1 MARGSA
7 YAVIDAGSTKIA
19 TIVGD
24 LSERDALRV
33 LGVGVAPSDGI
44 EKGQI
49 SNITKA
55 TNAIQASVEKA
66 ERSSGTRILSA
77 GVTIAGAHLSALNN
91 RGIVAVPEVGRPI
104 SGDDVQ
110 RVIDAARTVSLKSNR
125 EMLHALPRYFVVDGQ
140 DRVSDPAGM
149 HGQRLDVEM
158 HIVTGAVSAIQNLT
172 KCVEGAG
179 VQIDSL
185 LAAPVITSAA
195 VLRTEEMQEG
205 AVQID
210 IGGGTTDVA
219 IYQEGSIVHIASLPV
234 GGMHVTRDLVAG
246 LHCPFGVAE
255 EAKTAHAAAGAVDGQ
270 PAAAGTAVT
279 LSAFGQEQEREYPRQ
294 LIGEIVQA
302 RVEEILSMAMVEVKR
317 AGQVEMVPAGL
328 VLTGGTADLPGI
340 MDLAEE
346 LTGLPARVGQTGEA
360 YGLVEQISGAAFAT
374 GLGALRWTT
383 DGMDPTGQSMRLSMP
398 KTPGVMDFVRGVGR
412 IGRVFLPQ

>member
-7 YAVIDAGSTKIA
+7 YAVIDVGSTKIA

-55 TNAIQASVEKA
+55 TDAIQASVEKA

-77 GVTIAGAHLSALNN
+77 SVTIGGAHLSALNN

-140 DRVSDPAGM
+140 DRVSDPAAM

-158 HIVTGAVSAIQNLT
+158 HIVTGGVSAIQNLT

-185 LAAPVITSAA
+185 LAAPVVTSAA

-234 GGMHVTRDLVAG
+234 GGMHVTRDLVTG
-246 LHCPFGVAE
+246 LRCPFAVAE
-255 EAKTAHAAAGAVDGQ
+255 EAKTAHAAAGVGDGQ
-270 PAAAGTAVT
+270 AAAGAAVT
-279 LSAFGQEQEREYPRQ
+279 LSAFGQEQEREYPCQ

-340 MDLAEE
+340 TDLAEE

-360 YGLVEQISGAAFAT
+360 YGLVDQISGAAFAT

-383 DGMDPTGQSMRLSMP
+383 DGLNPTGQSVRLSMP
-398 KTPGVMDFVRGVGR
+398 KAPGVMDFVRGVGR

>member
-55 TNAIQASVEKA
+55 TDAIQASVEKA

-77 GVTIAGAHLSALNN
+77 SVTIAGAHLSALNN

-185 LAAPVITSAA
+185 LAAPVVTSAA

-234 GGMHVTRDLVAG
+234 GGIHVTRDLVAG
-246 LHCPFGVAE
+246 LRCPFAVAE
-255 EAKTAHAAAGAVDGQ
+255 EAKTAHAADAVDGQ
-270 PAAAGTAVT
+270 PAAGATVT

-340 MDLAEE
+340 TDLAEE

-360 YGLVEQISGAAFAT
+360 YGLVDQISGAAFAT

-383 DGMDPTGQSMRLSMP
+383 DGLNPTGQSVRLSMP
-398 KTPGVMDFVRGVGR
+398 KAPGVMDFVRGVGR

>member
-7 YAVIDAGSTKIA
+7 FAIIDAGSTKVA

-24 LSERDALRV
+24 LSERDTLRV
-33 LGVGVAPSDGI
+33 LGVGVAPSEGI

-77 GVTIAGAHLSALNN
+77 SVTIAGAHLSALNN
-91 RGIVAVPEVGRPI
+91 RGIVAVPDVGQPI

-179 VQIDSL
+179 VQVDGL
-185 LAAPVITSAA
+185 LATPVVTSAA
-195 VLRTEEMQEG
+195 VLHPEEMQEG

-219 IYQEGSIVHIASLPV
+219 IYQDGSIVHIASLPV

-246 LHCPFGVAE
+246 LRCPFAVAE
-255 EAKTAHAAAGAVDGQ
+255 EAKTTHAAATNVLAGV
-270 PAAAGTAVT
+270 PAQAVT

-294 LIGEIVQA
+294 LIAEIVQA
-302 RVEEILSMAMVEVKR
+302 RVEEILSMGMVEVKR
-317 AGQVEMVPAGL
+317 AGQIEMVPAGL
-328 VLTGGTADLPGI
+328 ILTGGTAELPGI
-340 MDLAEE
+340 TELAEE
-346 LTGLPARVGQTGEA
+346 LTGLPARLGQTDEA
-360 YGLVEQISGAAFAT
+360 YGLVDQVSSAAFAS

-383 DGMDPTGQSMRLSMP
+383 DGSDPIGQSVRLSMP
-398 KTPGVMDFVRGVGR
+398 KAPSVLGFVRGIGR